1 MIKRAL
7 LNILG
12 YVSYIGIPMVYIASK
27 YDILISK
34 EAETTLSGWAIV
46 GLVVASPILGKIM
59 KSLPIKVNIIGVVM
73 MLFGGVAMYLGN
85 VLFWIGLWATVGSV
99 AGELAFYSA
108 EKVKIKAKEDK
119 TATLIA
125 SKLKESANV

>member
-12 YVSYIGIPMVYIASK
+12 YVTYIGIPMVYIASK

-34 EAETTLSGWAIV
+34 EAETTLSSWAIV
-46 GLVVASPILGKIM
+46 GLVVASPILGKIL
-59 KSLPIKVNIIGVVM
+59 KTLPIKVNIIGVVM

-85 VLFWIGLWATVGSV
+85 VLFWIGLWATVGSIG
-99 AGELAFYSA
+99 GELAFWAA
-108 EKVKIKAKEDK
+108 EKIKVKDKENK

-125 SKLKESANV
+125 AKLKENN

>member
-12 YVSYIGIPMVYIASK
+12 YVTYIGIPMVYIASK

-46 GLVVASPILGKIM
+46 GLVVVSPILGKIL
-59 KSLPIKVNIIGVVM
+59 KKLPIKVNIIGVVM
-73 MLFGGVAMYLGN
+73 MLFGGVAMYLGD

>member
-12 YVSYIGIPMVYIASK
+12 YVAYIGIPMVYIASK

-46 GLVVASPILGKIM
+46 GLVVVSPILGKIL
-59 KSLPIKVNIIGVVM
+59 KKLPIKANIIGVVM

-99 AGELAFYSA
+99 AGELAFIPQRKSRL
-108 EKVKIKAKEDK
+108 KQKKIRPQH
-119 TATLIA
+119 LLQA
-125 SKLKESANV
+125 S

>member
-12 YVSYIGIPMVYIASK
+12 YVTYIGIPMVYIASK

-46 GLVVASPILGKIM
+46 GLVVASPILGKIL
-59 KSLPIKVNIIGVVM
+59 KTLPIKVNIIGVVM

>member
-1 MIKRAL
+1 
-7 LNILG
+7 
-12 YVSYIGIPMVYIASK
+12 
-27 YDILISK
+27 
-34 EAETTLSGWAIV
+34 
-46 GLVVASPILGKIM
+46 
-59 KSLPIKVNIIGVVM
+59 M

-125 SKLKESANV
+125 SKLKESADV